1 MNLNIQKGNRE
12 KMTRGLIYMC
22 KFIKQ
27 VKTISTQKFVF
38 VVKTY
43 FTEFVACTII
53 KKVKKE
59 RKIATVI

>member
-1 MNLNIQKGNRE
+1 
-12 KMTRGLIYMC
+12 MTRGLIYMC